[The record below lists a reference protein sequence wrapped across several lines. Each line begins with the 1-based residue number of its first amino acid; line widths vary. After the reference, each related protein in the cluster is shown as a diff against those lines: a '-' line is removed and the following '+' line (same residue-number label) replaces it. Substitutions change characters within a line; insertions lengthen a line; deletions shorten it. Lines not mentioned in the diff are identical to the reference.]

1 MSYYEFQTTQRYV
14 QFEDAL
20 LELRRYTNGL
30 GSRFLILTACGP
42 TTEEV
47 VGKIKKSFES
57 PMAAVMNDKLAQ
69 ENFKYAA
76 YQAGAQALDA
86 SAQTPVCFFMDCE
99 KKPMTVDVS
108 REIADFIEENQ
119 IDVVVGV
126 GGGRG
131 MDFARAV
138 THWVKLAAVVLV
150 PTSASTNAS
159 VSQMCVVYNGDG
171 TIHDFWFMP
180 QPPALVLA
188 DTKVIASAPPIML
201 LAGIGDSISTL
212 YEAQNVLNYQKR
224 TPYYSQLTLDSI
236 ESGIRILREYGAKAL
251 ADAEKH
257 EITREYECVISQL
270 LHYCGPIRAVTGTGF
285 AHILDEALL
294 HFPPCRKI
302 LHGLLV
308 GYGVIA
314 MKVFGEESLEEIHS
328 YIDYCREIGLP
339 TSFAQ
344 IGVPDISREALIEAC
359 NLAMDGPTV
368 KTSPLR
374 LSAETIADAAFKA
387 EEIVRAYTK

>member
-1 MSYYEFQTTQRYV
+1 MSYYEYQTTQRYV

-20 LELRRYTNGL
+20 LEIRRYTQGL
-30 GSRFLILTACGP
+30 GSRFLVLTACGP
-42 TTEEV
+42 STDDV
-47 VGKIKKSFES
+47 VAKIQKSFDS
-57 PMAAVMNDKLAQ
+57 PLASVMNDRLAE

-76 YQAGAQALDA
+76 YRRAAQNAPEA
-86 SAQTPVCFFMDCE
+86 EKPAVFFLDCE
-99 KKPMTVDVS
+99 KKAMSVDVS
-108 REIADFIEENQ
+108 RELATFIKENN

-138 THWVKLAAVVLV
+138 THWVKLSAVVLV

-159 VSQMCVVYNGDG
+159 VSQMCVVYNNDG

-188 DTKVIASAPPIML
+188 DTKVIAGAPAFML
-201 LAGIGDSISTL
+201 RAGIGDSISTL
-212 YEAQNVLNYQKR
+212 YEAQNVLDYQQR
-224 TPYYSQLTLDSI
+224 RPYYSELTLDCI
-236 ESGIRILREYGAKAL
+236 ESSIQILRKYGAKAL

-257 EITREYECVISQL
+257 EISREYECVLSQI

-285 AHILDEALL
+285 SHILDEALL
-294 HFPPCRKI
+294 HFAPCRKI
-302 LHGLLV
+302 MHGLIV

-314 MKVFGEESLEEIHS
+314 MKVFGGESLEEIHS

-339 TSFAQ
+339 TSFAE
-344 IGVPDISREALIEAC
+344 IGVPDLRREELIEAC
-359 NLAMDGPTV
+359 GLAMDGPTV
-368 KTSPLR
+368 KTSPLQ
-374 LSAETIADAAFKA
+374 LSAETIADAAFRA
-387 EEIVRAYTK
+387 EEIVQAYQK